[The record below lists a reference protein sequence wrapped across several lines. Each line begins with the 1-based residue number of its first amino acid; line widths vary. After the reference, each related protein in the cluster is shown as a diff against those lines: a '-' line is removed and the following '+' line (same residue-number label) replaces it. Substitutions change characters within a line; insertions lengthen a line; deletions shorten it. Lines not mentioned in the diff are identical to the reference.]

1 MKTIT
6 SHFQKLLCLL
16 AIMSTAVV
24 TLTSCLD
31 DDDEIG
37 NAVSGHW
44 FGDMDMYYN
53 GERARGSEI
62 EFNRGWSYDR
72 GSGVQ
77 VDYYARHA
85 VTSYFTW
92 RVQNRILYL
101 TFDDPSLDCA
111 IVDYR
116 LSYDY
121 FSGYIADY
129 YTLENLKKERRYEL
143 CFEAIRWNDLRRWG
157 DVSEIVKNQ
166 VGNHILNEAGVGEY
180 KFTVDFMQRYQATEG
195 GFFKIPED
203 QVTLSE
209 GVLEQNP
216 GWGDGTTW
224 TKGDLPYTYK

>member
-129 YTLENLKKERRYEL
+129 YTLENLTHFNLRSYDRY
-143 CFEAIRWNDLRRWG
+143 WSDYG
-157 DVSEIVKNQ
+157 YGYYDYYYVKATRSAAAPDSTAAADSTNY
-166 VGNHILNEAGVGEY
+166 HGV
-180 KFTVDFMQRYQATEG
+180 R
-195 GFFKIPED
+195 
-203 QVTLSE
+203 
-209 GVLEQNP
+209 GVNM
-216 GWGDGTTW
+216 
-224 TKGDLPYTYK
+224 KR